1 MGSLINWCYKPRSPP
16 LEPPPLGKPPLSL
29 LHVVV
34 LAIVQGI
41 TEFLPISSSGHL
53 VLTWEVFDALNMTGI
68 EQSEADRLTLD
79 IGVHVG
85 TLAAVCLYAW
95 REVGQMAGG
104 VARLAVGRWTPG
116 ARLAALL
123 VVGTL
128 PLIVVGGLFKDDV
141 TAHLRDTTIVAW
153 ATIGFG
159 ILLYIADRST
169 LTFRRIEHMTFGAGL
184 LIGLAQ
190 VLALLPGTSRSGI
203 TMTAARFLG
212 FERVEAAR
220 FSLLLA
226 IPAILGAGS
235 LAGYDLYKSGNMVL
249 GTEAVVGAALAFVV
263 ALISIVLM
271 IGWLK
276 RASFTPFVVY
286 RILLGAG
293 LLWWIYGGSAA

>member
-1 MGSLINWCYKPRSPP
+1 
-16 LEPPPLGKPPLSL
+16 LSL

-53 VLTWEVFDALNMTGI
+53 VLTWEAFDAMNMTGI
-68 EQSEADRLTLD
+68 EQAEADRLTLD